1 MISVLIRGRTRFGK
15 VSSHNAQT
23 PEYVV
28 EVNFVDV
35 LNDVH
40 LARALKPFSGRG
52 KRVDRGVDHANHF
65 HDCVICCSE
74 VHLGLFH
81 VAERDSCGAKAVGSL
96 DA

>member
-1 MISVLIRGRTRFGK
+1 MRRPLNMSG
-15 VSSHNAQT
+15 
-23 PEYVV
+23 

-35 LNDVH
+35 LHDVH
-40 LARALKPFSGRG
+40 FARAAKPFSGRS

-65 HDCVICCSE
+65 HDSIIRCSE

-81 VAERDSCGAKAVGSL
+81 VAEGDSCCAKAVGRV